1 MKDPLGWMTRKQ
13 RQRTLQIG
21 FGLGLLLIV
30 VLVEVVAVSPTGI
43 YSYTTQGYRAFKIN
57 APKQRI
63 LAEINRVPVIRTL
76 ISCDPDSRTE
86 LLSQRHFSYSAEIA
100 AADAWIARN
109 RKNHVLLFLFQ
120 DGKLVRILLLK
131 TRFGREISSPLFDGC
146 RPDLLRDID
155 RFLALQTDHPVF
167 YR

>member
-21 FGLGLLLIV
+21 FGLGMLVMV
-30 VLVEVVAVSPTGI
+30 VLVEVVAVLPAGI

-63 LAEINRVPVIRTL
+63 LAEINRVPGIRTL
-76 ISCDPDSRTE
+76 ISCDPDSRTD
-86 LLSQRHFSYSAEIA
+86 LLSQRHFSYSGEIA
-100 AADAWIARN
+100 AADAWIARY

-120 DGKLVRILLLK
+120 DDKLARILLLK
-131 TRFGREISSPLFDGC
+131 TRFGRQISSPLLDAC

-155 RFLALQTDHPVF
+155 RFLAIQTDHPVF
-167 YR
+167 YH